1 MVETAIQMEEI
12 EATID
17 SLYSDNEV
25 LNYFDEHESLEVFEI
40 EEQKNT
46 SSKNLSNIVFSH
58 VRSLSLVTK
67 NKASDEFLYDLLK
80 RDKLLFH
87 DQTCSP
93 WNMKKQMNQE
103 AEKVK
108 SLGEGHGKGYIV
120 YIQFKS
126 LLKDL
131 VIEHLETIVSY
142 SAKKS
147 LEQDVPIEPRNFEKE
162 CVPIRIIAI

>member
-1 MVETAIQMEEI
+1 MVEAAIEMEEI

-25 LNYFDEHESLEVFEI
+25 LNYFDEHETLEVFEI
-40 EEQKNT
+40 EEQKDT
-46 SSKNLSNIVFSH
+46 SSKNLSDVVFSH

-67 NKASDEFLYDLLK
+67 NNSSDEFLYDLLK
-80 RDKLLFH
+80 RDKLFFY

-93 WNMKKQMNQE
+93 WNMKEQIKQE

-108 SLGEGHGKGYIV
+108 SLGEEHGQGYIV

-131 VIEHLETIVSY
+131 VIEHVETIVSY

-147 LEQDVPIEPRNFEKE
+147 LEQDVPI
-162 CVPIRIIAI
+162 